1 MNRLQNKGAKY
12 VLTLPTL
19 IFVVVCVS
27 YPMLYTLNLS
37 FYDWKMSA
45 KVAKEFVGVQNFLF
59 FFKDDRFWAAFWRT
73 IYFTFFCVCVESIL
87 GVTFA
92 LLLEKVKKGSNVI
105 RTVFLMPMVATP
117 VAVGILWKLIFD
129 PTIGLANQILKFVG
143 LPVSSWLGSA
153 ETVMQSLMIID
164 IWQWTPSIMLMVL
177 AGLSGMD
184 SQVIESARVDGANE
198 MQVIWRIKLPIL
210 LPTIMMSVLLRLID
224 CLKTFDIVYSTT
236 TGGPGYSSENLNI
249 LSYKYA
255 FEYFQMGKACTL
267 LLLFFV
273 VVCGFAL
280 LFTLLRKRLE
290 RRFEE

>member
-12 VLTLPTL
+12 IFTLPTL

-37 FYDWKMSA
+37 FHDWKMSA
-45 KVAKEFVGVQNFLF
+45 NVAKEFVGLQNFMDF
-59 FFKDDRFWAAFWRT
+59 FQDERFWGAFWRT
-73 IYFTFFCVCVESIL
+73 IYFTFVAVTVEGVL
-87 GVTFA
+87 GVVFA
-92 LLLEKVKKGSNVI
+92 LLLDKINRGSNVI

-129 PTIGLANQILKFVG
+129 PTIGLANQILRFLG

-177 AGLSGMD
+177 AGLSGLD
-184 SQVIESARVDGANE
+184 TQVVESARVDGASE
-198 MQVIWRIKLPIL
+198 VQVITQIKLPIL

-236 TGGPGYSSENLNI
+236 TGGPGYASENLNI

-267 LLLFFV
+267 LLIFFV

-280 LFTLLRKRLE
+280 LFTLFRRRLE
-290 RRFEE
+290 RRFE